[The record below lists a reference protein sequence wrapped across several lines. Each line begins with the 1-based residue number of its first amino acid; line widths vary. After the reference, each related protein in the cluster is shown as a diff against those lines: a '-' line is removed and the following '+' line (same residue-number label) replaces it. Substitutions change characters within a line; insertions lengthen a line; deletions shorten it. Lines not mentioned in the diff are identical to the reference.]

1 MSVLL
6 RLSLVLILVASG
18 ISLGAAR
25 GQLRAAGA
33 VVLCAG
39 GAVQVQLVDVRGKPV
54 ARTHI
59 CPDMALSLMA
69 AVGQPPQD
77 TAMRQG
83 GVWRLDPM
91 PVLVLAGARAIVDA
105 RARGPPA
112 LV

>member
-1 MSVLL
+1 MPVLL

-39 GAVQVQLVDVRGKPV
+39 SAVQVQMVDARGEPV

-69 AVGQPPQD
+69 AVGQPPPD
-77 TAMRQG
+77 VAMRQG
-83 GVWRLDPM
+83 GVWRLDSVPA
-91 PVLVLAGARAIVDA
+91 PVRVAGRAVADA

-112 LV
+112 VV